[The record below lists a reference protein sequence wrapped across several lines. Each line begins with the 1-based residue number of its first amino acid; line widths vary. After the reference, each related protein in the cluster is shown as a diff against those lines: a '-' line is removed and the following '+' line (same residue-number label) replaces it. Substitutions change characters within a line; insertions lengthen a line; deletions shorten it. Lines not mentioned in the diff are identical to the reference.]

1 MLGLLAGAEDVGIYR
16 VVLTGSQLVAFAYE
30 ALSTALGPHAA
41 RLHAA
46 NDTPRLQRL
55 VTWNTRAM
63 FAVGLPVG
71 VMLIVAGGPILAVVF
86 GGDFRRG
93 HAALAILCTAQLVN
107 VGTGSAS
114 LLLNM
119 AGHER
124 VSARSLMWSA
134 AANVILNALLI
145 PAFGIVGA
153 AMATA
158 ATMIGWNLALWR
170 QVRNRLHVDPSVLHR
185 LRAR

>member
-1 MLGLLAGAEDVGIYR
+1 
-16 VVLTGSQLVAFAYE
+16 
-30 ALSTALGPHAA
+30 
-41 RLHAA
+41 
-46 NDTPRLQRL
+46 
-55 VTWNTRAM
+55 M

-124 VSARSLMWSA
+124 VTARSLMWSA